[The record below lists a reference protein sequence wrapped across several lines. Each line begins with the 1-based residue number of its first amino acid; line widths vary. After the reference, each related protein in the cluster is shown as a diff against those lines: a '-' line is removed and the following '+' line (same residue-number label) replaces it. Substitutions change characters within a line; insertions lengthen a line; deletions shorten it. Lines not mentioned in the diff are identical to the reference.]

1 MSRAMFRQWMLVL
14 VFGLACGWAGW
25 AGARMAAASPAARTH
40 DASSAERPAPHTLF
54 ASAPTIAVTP
64 DGKVTL
70 HVEGEPLK
78 WVLAEIDRQAGRA
91 VATTADHADRADD
104 AASPRRI
111 GAATAAA
118 CSVAQ
123 SPEAQD
129 VVARVMRGTET
140 ERYDTLVQARSGG
153 AVSEEMLRT
162 LYQSD
167 ASPRVRLLAFEY
179 AQEATEGDAGARRTE
194 LEAARLLP
202 DAVVAQE
209 AARRLEAMDAQA
221 RRAVPQV
228 ATAR

>member
-25 AGARMAAASPAARTH
+25 AGARMAAAASPSGGAR
-40 DASSAERPAPHTLF
+40 DASSADRPAPHTLF
-54 ASAPTIAVTP
+54 AAAPTVAVAP

-70 HVEGEPLK
+70 HVEGEPLE
-78 WVLAEIDRQAGRA
+78 WVLAEIDRQAGHA
-91 VATTADHADRADD
+91 AASATDRA
-104 AASPRRI
+104 ALPRRV
-111 GAATAAA
+111 GTATQAERA
-118 CSVAQ
+118 CNVAQ
-123 SPEAQD
+123 SPQAQD

-179 AQEATEGDAGARRTE
+179 AQEATEGDPGARRTE

-209 AARRLEAMDAQA
+209 AARRLEALDAQA

-228 ATAR
+228 ATAH

>member
-1 MSRAMFRQWMLVL
+1 MSRAMFRQGMLVL

-25 AGARMAAASPAARTH
+25 AGARMAAAGAAGGRAH
-40 DASSAERPAPHTLF
+40 DASSTAPAPHTLF
-54 ASAPTIAVTP
+54 ASAPTIALAP

-70 HVEGEPLK
+70 HVDGEPLQ
-78 WVLAEIDRQAGRA
+78 WVLAEIDRQAGAA
-91 VATTADHADRADD
+91 VATSPDRADHAD
-104 AASPRRI
+104 SPRRI
-111 GAATAAA
+111 GAATEAA
-118 CSVAQ
+118 CSVARA
-123 SPEAQD
+123 PEAQD
-129 VVARVMRGTET
+129 VVARVLRGTET

-153 AVSEEMLRT
+153 AVSEDTLRT

-179 AQEATEGDAGARRTE
+179 AQEATEGDPAARRAE

>member
-1 MSRAMFRQWMLVL
+1 MFRRGMLVL

-25 AGARMAAASPAARTH
+25 AGARMAASAAAAGRPH
-40 DASSAERPAPHTLF
+40 DASSGAPAPHTLF
-54 ASAPTIAVTP
+54 AAPPTIALAP
-64 DGKVTL
+64 DGRVTL
-70 HVEGEPLK
+70 HVDGEPLQ
-78 WVLAEIDRQAGRA
+78 WVLAEIDRQAGHA
-91 VATTADHADRADD
+91 VSAAADHAD
-104 AASPRRI
+104 SSRRI
-111 GAATAAA
+111 GAATETA
-118 CSVAQ
+118 CSVARA
-123 SPEAQD
+123 PEAQD

-153 AVSEEMLRT
+153 AISEEMLRT

-179 AQEATEGDAGARRTE
+179 AQEATEGDPGARRAE
-194 LEAARLLP
+194 LEAARVLP

-209 AARRLEAMDAQA
+209 AGRRLEALDAQA

>member
-14 VFGLACGWAGW
+14 VFGCACAWAGW
-25 AGARMAAASPAARTH
+25 AGARMGASASPAGRAR
-40 DASSAERPAPHTLF
+40 DASSADRPAPHTLF
-54 ASAPTIAVTP
+54 AAAPTIAVAP

-78 WVLAEIDRQAGRA
+78 WVLAEIDRQAGHGVAA
-91 VATTADHADRADD
+91 VADLTD
-104 AASPRRI
+104 APRRI
-111 GAATAAA
+111 GASTQAEAA
-118 CSVAQ
+118 CSVAP
-123 SPEAQD
+123 SPATQD
-129 VVARVMRGTET
+129 IVARVMRGTET

-167 ASPRVRLLAFEY
+167 ASPRVRLLAFDY
-179 AQEATEGDAGARRTE
+179 AQEATEGDPGARRAE

-209 AARRLEAMDAQA
+209 AGRRLEALDAQA
-221 RRAVPQV
+221 RRAVSQV
-228 ATAR
+228 ATAH

>member
-1 MSRAMFRQWMLVL
+1 MFRQGMLVL

-25 AGARMAAASPAARTH
+25 AGARMAAAGATAGRTH
-40 DASSAERPAPHTLF
+40 DASNAAPAPHSLF
-54 ASAPTIAVTP
+54 ASAPTIAVAP

-70 HVEGEPLK
+70 HVDGEPLN
-78 WVLAEIDRQAGRA
+78 WVLAEIDRQAGHT
-91 VATTADHADRADD
+91 VASAAEHADRAEHADT
-104 AASPRRI
+104 PRRI
-111 GAATAAA
+111 GAATGAA

-167 ASPRVRLLAFEY
+167 ASSRVRLLAFEY
-179 AQEATEGDAGARRTE
+179 AQEATEGDPGARRTE

-209 AARRLEAMDAQA
+209 AGRRLEAMDAQA

>member
-14 VFGLACGWAGW
+14 VFGLACGGAGW
-25 AGARMAAASPAARTH
+25 AGARMAAAAAPARGAR
-40 DASSAERPAPHTLF
+40 DASSADRPAPHTLF

-78 WVLAEIDRQAGRA
+78 WVLAEIDRQAGHA
-91 VATTADHADRADD
+91 VASDADPAE
-104 AASPRRI
+104 SPRRI
-111 GAATAAA
+111 GAATPTA

-129 VVARVMRGTET
+129 VAARVMRGTET

-179 AQEATEGDAGARRTE
+179 AQEATEGDPGARRTE

-209 AARRLEAMDAQA
+209 AGRRLEALDAQA

-228 ATAR
+228 ATAH

>member
-1 MSRAMFRQWMLVL
+1 MSRTMFRQWMGVL

-25 AGARMAAASPAARTH
+25 AGARMAAAASPPGRAR

-54 ASAPTIAVTP
+54 ASAPTIAVAP

-70 HVEGEPLK
+70 HVDGEPLE
-78 WVLAEIDRQAGRA
+78 WVLAEIDRQAGHA
-91 VATTADHADRADD
+91 VAFVADHAE
-104 AASPRRI
+104 SPRRI
-111 GAATAAA
+111 SAATPTDRP

-123 SPEAQD
+123 SPQAQD

-162 LYQSD
+162 LYQTD

-179 AQEATEGDAGARRTE
+179 AQEATEGDPGGRRTE

-209 AARRLEAMDAQA
+209 AARRLEALDAQA
-221 RRAVPQV
+221 RRAAPQV
-228 ATAR
+228 AIAH

>member
-25 AGARMAAASPAARTH
+25 AGARMAAAASPSGRAR
-40 DASSAERPAPHTLF
+40 DASSADRPAPHTLF
-54 ASAPTIAVTP
+54 AAAPTIAVAP

-70 HVEGEPLK
+70 HVEGEPLQ
-78 WVLAEIDRQAGRA
+78 WVLAEIDRQAGQA
-91 VATTADHADRADD
+91 VASTTDHAV
-104 AASPRRI
+104 SPRRI
-111 GAATAAA
+111 GTATQAERA
-118 CSVAQ
+118 CNVAQ
-123 SPEAQD
+123 SPQAQD

-179 AQEATEGDAGARRTE
+179 AQEATEGDPGARRTE

-209 AARRLEAMDAQA
+209 AARRLEALDAQA

-228 ATAR
+228 ATAH